1 VTPLVQDNH
10 DAGIKKTN
18 HDKNADI
25 SQKEYGKK
33 NLNEGEKSTPRAC
46 LIVLLNLQHE
56 TVLSSKLYNG
66 RSQNRI
72 LLRQEI

>member
-1 VTPLVQDNH
+1 MYIPRPSFFSL
-10 DAGIKKTN
+10 
-18 HDKNADI
+18 KNADI